1 MGKIHPNINKM
12 EIFIKDGDII
22 YSVITIVIE
31 KEDTD
36 WNYWVA
42 CLKQTDNTP
51 SERLKLG

>member
-1 MGKIHPNINKM
+1 MGKIHPNINKT
-12 EIFIKDGDII
+12 EIYIKDGDII

-51 SERLKLG
+51 SERLNLG